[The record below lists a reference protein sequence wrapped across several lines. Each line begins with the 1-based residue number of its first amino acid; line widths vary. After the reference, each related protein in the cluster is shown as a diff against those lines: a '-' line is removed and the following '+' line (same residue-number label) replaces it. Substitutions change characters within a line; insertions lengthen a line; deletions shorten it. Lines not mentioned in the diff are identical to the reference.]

1 MSKGFHIG
9 HFIKEYHIAK
19 AIELLNYQLSQDS
32 PLYNNLDFTLY
43 KNEDLNTINPTA
55 FYKDYIKRDG
65 LYYFESLFY
74 SQRYFGIQRAYKTRE
89 FHYLSLHSLIL
100 YYSLGFYVR
109 ELLFKRLAHD
119 EEMHAGKNINVY
131 YGGKINFATPT
142 ESNIFYYNDYKEFLQ
157 LKEKLTTPVQ
167 GKIKYAISLD
177 IKSFF
182 YTINHKILVNIIDD
196 LATPAPKK
204 GLNYDSDAKDAILT
218 ILKYLQG
225 GELGLPV
232 ANQNIVSS
240 FISSVYFSSF
250 DQFIVDKYLSE
261 EKYHYIRYVDDFYL
275 IFEEDENADVKE
287 IRRRM
292 YSIENDFGEFLMDN
306 LELSIS
312 PSKSERYTISDTDSH
327 RDFLHASNFDSPLDQ
342 EFEMEDVYEGSILK
356 MDIAGKSVPEIFSE
370 CINILKGLKAQTE
383 SLSQLTLENKLS
395 AFLNYTLIL
404 KTCVAYSKSPKAIQ
418 ELEKSGIFDDLED
431 IDFLLIKPKVMY
443 HLATLTKTGRLKL
456 LGFIL
461 YCLETPG
468 STLQKLTLTD
478 KFIHQMIFMIS
489 DRKGKEKE
497 GLIEEWEEYKAL
509 LVSVLLKLSE
519 ANPYNPYLSLLLA
532 VVIPDRGLVSH
543 DRIYSADYL
552 NMDNS
557 IAIMQ
562 QIKLRRVSER
572 TLNFNVCFNH
582 LLNEFQNLFEQ
593 VYFNS
598 VQHTAKE
605 ITKKMRDEGYTS
617 AEVHFVSDFFERR
630 NNNSI
635 SHTNDNIVGL
645 WGVTP
650 EEYLEY
656 KYKILPIL
664 ASIYSKIAQSAS

>member
-9 HFIKEYHIAK
+9 HFIKEYHIVK
-19 AIELLNYQLSQDS
+19 AIELLKYQLSQDS

-43 KNEDLNTINPTA
+43 KHEDLNTIDPQA
-55 FYKDYIKRDG
+55 FYNDYIKRDG

-74 SQRYFGIQRAYKTRE
+74 SQRYYGIQRAYKTRE
-89 FHYLSLHSLIL
+89 FHYLSLHALIL

-109 ELLFKRLAHD
+109 ELLFKRLTHD
-119 EEMHAGKNINVY
+119 EEMHANKSINVY
-131 YGGKINFATPT
+131 YGGKINFAAPT

-157 LKEKLTTPVQ
+157 LKEKLTTPVP
-167 GKIKYAISLD
+167 GKVKYAISLD

-182 YTINHKILVNIIDD
+182 YTINHTVLIKIIDN
-196 LATPAPKK
+196 LATPVSKR
-204 GLNYDSDAKDAILT
+204 GLNYDADAKDAILT

-232 ANQNIVSS
+232 ANQNIVSN

-275 IFEEDENADVKE
+275 IFEEDESAEVKE
-287 IRRRM
+287 VRKRI
-292 YSIENDFGEFLMDN
+292 YNIENDFAEFLMDN

-312 PSKSERYTISDTDSH
+312 PSKSERYVISDSDSH

-356 MDIAGKSVPEIFSE
+356 MDIAGKSIPEIFSE
-370 CINILKGLKAQTE
+370 CIGILKDLKAQTE
-383 SLSQLTLENKLS
+383 LLPQLTLENKSS

-404 KTCVAYSKSPKAIQ
+404 KACVAYSKSPQAIQ
-418 ELEKSGIFDDLED
+418 ELEGSGLFDDLED
-431 IDFLLIKPKVMY
+431 IDFLLVKPKVMY
-443 HLATLTKTGRLKL
+443 HLATLTKRGRLKL
-456 LGFIL
+456 LDFIL
-461 YCLETPG
+461 SCLEIEG

-497 GLIEEWEEYKAL
+497 GLIEEWGEYKAL
-509 LVSVLLKLSE
+509 LVSVLQRLSE
-519 ANPYNPYLSLLLA
+519 ANPHKPYLSLLLTA
-532 VVIPDRGLVSH
+532 LIPERGLVLH
-543 DRIYSADYL
+543 EKIYSAEYL

-572 TLNFNVCFNH
+572 TSNFNVCFNH

-598 VQHTAKE
+598 VQHTAKD
-605 ITKKMRDEGYTS
+605 ITKKMSEEGYKST
-617 AEVHFVSDFFERR
+617 EVRFVSDFFERR

-635 SHTNDNIVGL
+635 SHTNDNIIGL

-650 EEYLEY
+650 EEYLKY
-656 KYKILPIL
+656 KYKVLPLL
-664 ASIYSKIAQSAS
+664 ASIYNKIPQVTS